1 MMQEQESVFEET
13 FPPDLDAKYSTIS
26 ESNRSRLDARRRLE
40 HLQEMKRL
48 RREIGF
54 DYLDDL

>member
-13 FPPDLDAKYSTIS
+13 FPPDLDAKYSAIS